1 MCVCKKPW
9 WLKGCIFLLKMMI
22 YQKNIKRF
30 GNLIANLSM
39 IKFFVRIKSYSD
51 KAAHFHNKEMPK
63 VGSNHIYLA
72 KITINTVFKKD
83 KKRCS

>member
-1 MCVCKKPW
+1 MYFFIEDDDLSKKYKKIW
-9 WLKGCIFLLKMMI
+9 EFDSKLVYDKVFLKT
-22 YQKNIKRF
+22 
-30 GNLIANLSM
+30 
-39 IKFFVRIKSYSD
+39 RIKSYSD
-51 KAAHFHNKEMPK
+51 KAAHFRNKEMPK

>member
-1 MCVCKKPW
+1 MMAKRMYIFIEDDDLSKKYKKIW
-9 WLKGCIFLLKMMI
+9 EFDSKLVYDKVFLKT
-22 YQKNIKRF
+22 
-30 GNLIANLSM
+30 
-39 IKFFVRIKSYSD
+39 RIKSYSD

>member
-1 MCVCKKPW
+1 MYFFIEDEDLSKKYKKIW
-9 WLKGCIFLLKMMI
+9 EFDSKLVYDKVFLKT
-22 YQKNIKRF
+22 
-30 GNLIANLSM
+30 
-39 IKFFVRIKSYSD
+39 RIKSYSD
-51 KAAHFHNKEMPK
+51 KATHFHNKEMPK